1 MEIKNKIENLIA
13 EILKKQFSS
22 IPQKQTI
29 KYASNGNL
37 YIACTFCGDSKTN
50 LNKKRCCIY
59 LDTLSYYCFNC
70 SASGNLIYFFKH
82 FGIDSYD
89 LLYTIYI
96 PSFITQIVSE
106 DSIIKNISD
115 DRIKWKKVETD
126 TINGI
131 SKIEVFYENLNLNE
145 LIQKDSTMKFFKSK
159 DYIEFYKF
167 LTVSDTLTKN
177 LLPLITDENYYKITI
192 FSRKEI
198 LQSNADSISK
208 DKVIWKIPLRKL
220 YEMKKSDTIKIV
232 FRIKV

>member
-1 MEIKNKIENLIA
+1 
-13 EILKKQFSS
+13 
-22 IPQKQTI
+22 
-29 KYASNGNL
+29 
-37 YIACTFCGDSKTN
+37 
-50 LNKKRCCIY
+50 
-59 LDTLSYYCFNC
+59 
-70 SASGNLIYFFKH
+70 
-82 FGIDSYD
+82 
-89 LLYTIYI
+89 
-96 PSFITQIVSE
+96 
-106 DSIIKNISD
+106 
-115 DRIKWKKVETD
+115 
-126 TINGI
+126 
-131 SKIEVFYENLNLNE
+131 
-145 LIQKDSTMKFFKSK
+145 MKFFKSK